1 MKIIAIVSQK
11 GGAGKTTVALHIAV
25 AADHAGLSVAL
36 IDMDPQA
43 TAETWAV
50 WRKNDEHPAV
60 VAAKAPTLTRTLE
73 KAEKLGADLVVID
86 TPPLAQAEAS
96 EAVRAADLIL
106 IPCRPAAF
114 DLHAVR
120 MTARL
125 AQSVGKPAFV
135 MFNGGPPNA
144 PHIYSQAAE
153 LVGDIGLAVAPM
165 RLSDRSAFRAAT
177 NTGQAAQEIEP
188 KGKAAA
194 ETAAVWEWLAKTLNM
209 KTSKRAY
216 APARKEVLV

>member
-1 MKIIAIVSQK
+1 MKTIAIVSQK

-25 AADHAGLSVAL
+25 AADQAGLSVAM

-43 TAETWAV
+43 TAETWSV

-60 VAAKAPTLTRTLE
+60 VAAKAPTLTRTLA
-73 KAEKLGADLVVID
+73 KAAQLGADLVVID
-86 TPPLAQAEAS
+86 TPPLAQAEAA
-96 EAVRAADLIL
+96 EAVREADLII

-120 MTARL
+120 MTARM
-125 AQSVGKPAFV
+125 AQTANKPAFV

-144 PHIYSQAAE
+144 PNVYAQAAE
-153 LVGDIGLAVAPM
+153 LVQQIGLAVAPV
-165 RLSDRSAFRAAT
+165 RLSDRAAYRAAT

-188 KGKAAA
+188 NGKAAA
-194 ETAAVWEWLAKTLNM
+194 EVNELWRWLAKLVDG
-209 KTSKRAY
+209 KTRKRVNAK
-216 APARKEVLV
+216 AEAV

>member
-1 MKIIAIVSQK
+1 MKVISVVSQK

-25 AADHAGLSVAL
+25 AADQAGLAVVL

-43 TAETWAV
+43 TAETWSV

-60 VAAKAPTLTRTLE
+60 IAAKAPTLTRTLG
-73 KAEKLGADLVVID
+73 KAEELGAALAIID
-86 TPPLAQAEAS
+86 TPPLAQAEAT
-96 EAVRAADLIL
+96 EAIRSADLTL

-120 MTARL
+120 MTARM
-125 AQSVGKPAFV
+125 AQTTGKPAFV

-144 PHIYSQAAE
+144 LGMYAEAAE
-153 LVGDIGLAVAPM
+153 LVRQIGLDVAPV
-165 RLSDRSAFRAAT
+165 RLSDRAAFRAAT

-188 KGKAAA
+188 AGKAAA
-194 ETAAVWEWLAKTLNM
+194 EVVALWEWLAVSLNV
-209 KTSKRAY
+209 K
-216 APARKEVLV
+216 ARKRVYPKGKPL

>member
-1 MKIIAIVSQK
+1 MKTIAIVSQK

-25 AADHAGLSVAL
+25 AADQAGLSVAL

-43 TAETWAV
+43 TAETWSV

-60 VAAKAPTLTRTLE
+60 VAAKAPTLTRTLA
-73 KAEKLGADLVVID
+73 KAAQLGADLVVID
-86 TPPLAQAEAS
+86 TPPLAQAEAA
-96 EAVRAADLIL
+96 EAVREADLII

-120 MTARL
+120 MTARM
-125 AQSVGKPAFV
+125 AQTANKPAFV

-144 PHIYSQAAE
+144 PNIYSQAAE
-153 LVGDIGLAVAPM
+153 LVQQIGLTVAPV
-165 RLSDRSAFRAAT
+165 RLSDRAAYRAAT

-188 KGKAAA
+188 SGKAAA
-194 ETAAVWEWLAKTLNM
+194 EVSELWRWLAKLVDAPTRKRVNA
-209 KTSKRAY
+209 KT
-216 APARKEVLV
+216 EVT

>member
-1 MKIIAIVSQK
+1 MKTIAIVSQK

-25 AADHAGLSVAL
+25 AADQAGLSVAL

-43 TAETWAV
+43 TAETWSV

-73 KAEKLGADLVVID
+73 KAAQLGAALVVID
-86 TPPLAQAEAS
+86 TPPLAQAEAA

-120 MTARL
+120 MTARM
-125 AQSVGKPAFV
+125 AQTASKPAFV
-135 MFNGGPPNA
+135 VFNGGPPNA
-144 PHIYSQAAE
+144 PNIYNQATE
-153 LVGDIGLAVAPM
+153 LVQEIGLSVAPV

-188 KGKAAA
+188 SGKAAG
-194 ETAAVWEWLAKTLNM
+194 EVERLWQWISTTLDAKTR
-209 KTSKRAY
+209 KRVSEKA
-216 APARKEVLV
+216 KIS

>member
-1 MKIIAIVSQK
+1 MKTIAIVSQK

-25 AADHAGLSVAL
+25 AADQAGLSVAL

-60 VAAKAPTLTRTLE
+60 VAAKAPTLSRTLE
-73 KAEKLGADLVVID
+73 KAAQLGAGLVVID
-86 TPPLAQAEAS
+86 TPPLAQAEAA
-96 EAVRAADLIL
+96 EAVRAADIIL

-120 MTARL
+120 MTARM
-125 AQSVGKPAFV
+125 AQTVGKPAFV

-144 PHIYSQAAE
+144 PNVYAEATE
-153 LVGDIGLAVAPM
+153 LVQQIGLAVAPV
-165 RLSDRSAFRAAT
+165 RLSDRAAFRAAT
-177 NTGQAAQEIEP
+177 NTGHAAQEIEP
-188 KGKAAA
+188 NGKAAA
-194 ETAAVWEWLAKTLNM
+194 EIARLWQWLATSLEV
-209 KTSKRAY
+209 KTSERVY
-216 APARKEVLV
+216 AKGEPA

>member
-11 GGAGKTTVALHIAV
+11 GGAGKTTVSLHVAV
-25 AADHAGLSVAL
+25 AADQAGLSVAI

-73 KAEKLGADLVVID
+73 RAAKLGADLIVID

-125 AQSVGKPAFV
+125 AQSAGKPAFV

-153 LVGDIGLAVAPM
+153 LVNQIGLAVAPV

-194 ETAAVWEWLAKTLNM
+194 EVAGLWQWLTKSLDVEM
-209 KTSKRAY
+209 GKRAY
-216 APARKEVLV
+216 ALTRKDTV

>member
-1 MKIIAIVSQK
+1 MKTIAIVSQK

-25 AADHAGLSVAL
+25 AADQASLSVAV

-73 KAEKLGADLVVID
+73 KAAQLGAGLVVID
-86 TPPLAQAEAS
+86 TPPLAQAEAA

-120 MTARL
+120 MTARM
-125 AQSVGKPAFV
+125 AQGAQKPAFV

-144 PHIYSQAAE
+144 PHMYNQATE
-153 LVGDIGLAVAPM
+153 LVQKIGLVVAPV
-165 RLSDRSAFRAAT
+165 RLSDRAAYRTAT

-188 KGKAAA
+188 RGKAAGEVVA
-194 ETAAVWEWLAKTLNM
+194 LWEWIVKSLSL
-209 KTSKRAY
+209 KTSKRVY
-216 APARKEVLV
+216 AREQPA

>member
-1 MKIIAIVSQK
+1 MKTIAVVSQK

-25 AADHAGLSVAL
+25 AADRAGLSVAL

-60 VAAKAPTLTRTLE
+60 VAAKAPTLARTLE
-73 KAEKLGADLVVID
+73 KAAKLGAELVVID

-120 MTARL
+120 MTARM
-125 AQSVGKPAFV
+125 AQTSSKPAFV

-144 PHIYSQAAE
+144 PHVYAE
-153 LVGDIGLAVAPM
+153 ATDLVKQIGLPVAPV
-165 RLSDRSAFRAAT
+165 RLSDRAAFRAAT

-188 KGKAAA
+188 KSKAASEVDA
-194 ETAAVWEWLAKTLNM
+194 MWQWLARCLDLKTR
-209 KTSKRAY
+209 KRVY
-216 APARKEVLV
+216 AKEQTV

>member
-1 MKIIAIVSQK
+1 MS
-11 GGAGKTTVALHIAV
+11 LHVAV
-25 AADHAGLSVAL
+25 AADQAGLSVAL

-73 KAEKLGADLVVID
+73 KAAKLGADLIVID

-125 AQSVGKPAFV
+125 AQSAGKPAFV

-144 PHIYSQAAE
+144 PNIYGQAAE
-153 LVGDIGLAVAPM
+153 LVQQIGLAVAPV
-165 RLSDRSAFRAAT
+165 RLSDRAAYRAAT

-188 KGKAAA
+188 AGKAAA
-194 ETAAVWEWLAKTLNM
+194 EVRELWRWLAKLVDAPTRKRVNAKTAAV
-209 KTSKRAY
+209 
-216 APARKEVLV
+216 

>member
-1 MKIIAIVSQK
+1 MKTIAIVSQK
-11 GGAGKTTVALHIAV
+11 GGAGKTTVSLHVAV
-25 AADHAGLSVAL
+25 AADLAGLSVAL

-43 TAETWAV
+43 TAETWAA

-60 VAAKAPTLTRTLE
+60 VSAKAPTLTRTLE

-106 IPCRPAAF
+106 VPCRPAAF

-125 AQSVGKPAFV
+125 AQSAGKPSFV

-144 PHIYSQAAE
+144 PNIYLQAAE
-153 LVGDIGLAVAPM
+153 LVEQIGLAVAPV

-188 KGKAAA
+188 KGRAAE
-194 ETAAVWEWLAKTLNM
+194 ETAALWQWLAKSLDL

-216 APARKEVLV
+216 APARKESV

>member
-1 MKIIAIVSQK
+1 MKTIAVVSQK

-25 AADHAGLSVAL
+25 AADQAGFSVAL

-50 WRKNDEHPAV
+50 WRKNEEHPAV

-73 KAEKLGADLVVID
+73 KAAQLGAGLVVID
-86 TPPLAQAEAS
+86 TPPLAQAEAA

-120 MTARL
+120 MTARM
-125 AQSVGKPAFV
+125 AQTVQKPAFV

-144 PHIYSQAAE
+144 PHMYSQAAE
-153 LVGDIGLAVAPM
+153 LVQQIGLAVAPV
-165 RLSDRSAFRAAT
+165 RLSDRAAYRAAT

-188 KGKAAA
+188 KGKAADEVMA
-194 ETAAVWEWLAKTLNM
+194 LWQWLAKLLVM

-216 APARKEVLV
+216 ARREPA

>member
-1 MKIIAIVSQK
+1 MKTIAIVSQK

-25 AADHAGLSVAL
+25 AADQAGLSVAL

-50 WRKNDEHPAV
+50 WRKNEEHPAV
-60 VAAKAPTLTRTLE
+60 VAAKAPTLVRTLE
-73 KAEKLGADLVVID
+73 KAKQLGAALVVID
-86 TPPLAQAEAS
+86 TPPLAQAEAA

-120 MTARL
+120 MTARM
-125 AQSVGKPAFV
+125 AQTAEKPAFV

-144 PHIYSQAAE
+144 PNIYLQATE
-153 LVGDIGLAVAPM
+153 LVEHIGLTVAPV
-165 RLSDRSAFRAAT
+165 RLSDRAAYRAAT

-188 KGKAAA
+188 KGKAA
-194 ETAAVWEWLAKTLNM
+194 EEIAALWQWISKLLNT
-209 KTSKRAY
+209 KTSKRVY
-216 APARKEVLV
+216 AKGEPA

>member
-1 MKIIAIVSQK
+1 MKTIAIVSQK

-25 AADHAGLSVAL
+25 AADQVGLSVAL

-43 TAETWAV
+43 TAETWAI
-50 WRKNDEHPAV
+50 WRKNEEHPAV
-60 VAAKAPTLTRTLE
+60 VAAKAPTLVRTLE
-73 KAEKLGADLVVID
+73 KAATLGADLVVID
-86 TPPLAQAEAS
+86 TPPLAQAEAA

-120 MTARL
+120 MTARM
-125 AQSVGKPAFV
+125 AQTSNKPAFV

-144 PHIYSQAAE
+144 PHIYSQATE
-153 LVGDIGLAVAPM
+153 LVQQIGLAVAPV
-165 RLSDRSAFRAAT
+165 RLSDRAAYRAAT

-188 KGKAAA
+188 NGKAAA
-194 ETAAVWEWLAKTLNM
+194 ETTALWQWLAESLNV
-209 KTSKRAY
+209 KTSKRDY
-216 APARKEVLV
+216 VTKEPT

>member
-11 GGAGKTTVALHIAV
+11 GGAGKTTVSLHVAV

-73 KAEKLGADLVVID
+73 KAAKLGADLIVID
-86 TPPLAQAEAS
+86 TPPLAQAEAF

-125 AQSVGKPAFV
+125 AQSADKPAYV

-144 PHIYSQAAE
+144 PNIYIQATE
-153 LVGDIGLAVAPM
+153 LVEEIGLAVAPV

-194 ETAAVWEWLAKTLNM
+194 EITALWQWLAKTMNV

-216 APARKEVLV
+216 AAARKEMV

>member
-1 MKIIAIVSQK
+1 MKTIAIVSQN

-25 AADHAGLSVAL
+25 AADLAGLSVAL

-60 VAAKAPTLTRTLE
+60 VAAKAPTLTRTLQ
-73 KAEKLGADLVVID
+73 KAASLGAELIVID
-86 TPPLAQAEAS
+86 TPPLAQAEAA

-120 MTARL
+120 MTARM
-125 AQSVGKPAFV
+125 AQTANKPAFV

-144 PHIYSQAAE
+144 SIVYAEAAE
-153 LVGDIGLAVAPM
+153 LVQQIGLDVAPV
-165 RLSDRSAFRAAT
+165 RLSDRAAFRAAT

-188 KGKAAA
+188 AGKAAR
-194 ETAAVWEWLAKTLNM
+194 EVAALWQWLGKLLNL
-209 KTSKRAY
+209 KTSKRVY
-216 APARKEVLV
+216 AKGEPA

>member
-11 GGAGKTTVALHIAV
+11 GGAGKTTVALHVAV
-25 AADHAGLSVAL
+25 AADQAGLSVAL

-43 TAETWAV
+43 TAETWSA

-60 VAAKAPTLTRTLE
+60 VSAKAPTLTRTLE
-73 KAEKLGADLVVID
+73 KAAKLDADLIIID

-120 MTARL
+120 MTARM
-125 AQSVGKPAFV
+125 AQSAGKPSFV

-144 PHIYSQAAE
+144 PNIYIQASE
-153 LVGDIGLAVAPM
+153 LVEQESGIGGWFTRGDAA
-165 RLSDRSAFRAAT
+165 RS
-177 NTGQAAQEIEP
+177 
-188 KGKAAA
+188 
-194 ETAAVWEWLAKTLNM
+194 TAAGRNAK
-209 KTSKRAY
+209 SAESSGRPAACRRGGGEGS
-216 APARKEVLV
+216 APAAFDACER